1 MALCLPEHEREKP
14 VYDFTYVCTLS
25 HLVFEHSLFSVQRSG
40 ALCRHTSEGAALF
53 KEGMEKEASFSN
65 PQPGV
70 TQPTLP
76 TRPPCCACS
85 VCPWNAITY
94 YHADF
99 SRWGILAIDLI
110 NKQPARSIKML
121 FCISI
126 TVH

>member
-1 MALCLPEHEREKP
+1 M
-14 VYDFTYVCTLS
+14 
-25 HLVFEHSLFSVQRSG
+25 FSVYELSAFYPERVCSPLQMLRGGDYPLHGGDLKRSKFQQP
-40 ALCRHTSEGAALF
+40 R
-53 KEGMEKEASFSN
+53 
-65 PQPGV
+65 PGV

-76 TRPPCCACS
+76 VCPPHCACS